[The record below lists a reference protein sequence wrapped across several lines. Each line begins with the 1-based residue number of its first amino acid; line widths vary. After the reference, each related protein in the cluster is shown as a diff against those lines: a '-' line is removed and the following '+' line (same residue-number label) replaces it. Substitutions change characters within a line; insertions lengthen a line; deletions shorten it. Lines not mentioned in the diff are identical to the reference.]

1 MNRRGQR
8 LRYYEEEVALLVV
21 AAAGR
26 DLGDAALAQ
35 QLPRRADEVDDA
47 AQARLHVEQLLELV
61 DLLHG
66 CVTQTL
72 TENKQNVD
80 FKSERRGNWRW
91 PMDNGGCQR
100 EMDYLKK
107 KITFVGVARRRGHQV
122 QGSFRVGAFHVEVA
136 VVIQNTPSLAT
147 DRSCFMF
154 LFEMEA
160 DLVDGSRRRYSR
172 RSNS

>member
-107 KITFVGVARRRGHQV
+107 KKDHLRWRGAPPWPPGTGLVPCRRVPRRGRCCDPEHALV
-122 QGSFRVGAFHVEVA
+122 SDRSVMFYVSFR
-136 VVIQNTPSLAT
+136 N
-147 DRSCFMF
+147 
-154 LFEMEA
+154 
-160 DLVDGSRRRYSR
+160 GS
-172 RSNS
+172 